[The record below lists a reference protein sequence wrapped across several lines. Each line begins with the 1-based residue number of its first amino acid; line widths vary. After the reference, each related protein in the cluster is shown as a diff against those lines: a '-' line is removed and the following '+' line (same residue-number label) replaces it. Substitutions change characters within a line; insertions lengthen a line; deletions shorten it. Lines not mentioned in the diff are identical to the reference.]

1 VSSPNLDLF
10 SRTSPALATPPGFEY
25 GAGFID
31 AAEEQALITE
41 IQALDLAPYEFRGV
55 EARRRVIAFGYQHDY
70 RTRRLQESAQIPP
83 FLDRLRSKVAGFAG
97 VPAENFEQVLV
108 SEYTPGTPIGWHRD
122 REHYDRVVG
131 VSLLSDATLR
141 FRREVEGQWVRQSQR
156 LESRSVYQLT
166 GPARHLW
173 QHSIPPVAALRY
185 SVTFRTMREALV
197 VSRHVPPRPPGG

>member
-10 SRTSPALATPPGFEY
+10 SRTSPTLATPPGFEY
-25 GAGFID
+25 GADFID
-31 AAEEQALITE
+31 PAEEQALIAE

-55 EARRRVIAFGYQHDY
+55 EARRRVIAFGYRHDY
-70 RTRRLQESAQIPP
+70 RTRRLQESAQVPP
-83 FLDRLRSKVAGFAG
+83 FLDRLRSKAAGFAG
-97 VPAENFEQVLV
+97 VPAEDFKQVLV

-122 REHYDRVVG
+122 REHYDRIVG

-156 LESRSVYQLT
+156 LESRSVYQLS

-185 SVTFRTMREALV
+185 SVTFRTMRAHPAIE
-197 VSRHVPPRPPGG
+197 SRLGSL